1 MNEHKRSQTTADL
14 VQQVKE
20 RGGYT
25 WEQVAQI
32 LGVSRRTVHMWVS
45 GCEVSEG
52 YRGILLQVLEHI
64 EAIESAG
71 IRDKRTRLLALLDER
86 RSQRSSSPDDVN
98 RPPSTYSPH
107 Y

>member
-1 MNEHKRSQTTADL
+1 MNEHERGQATADL

-20 RGGYT
+20 KGGYT

-32 LGVSRRTVHMWVS
+32 LGVPRRTVHMWMS
-45 GCEVSEG
+45 GREVSDG
-52 YRGILLQVLEHI
+52 YRGVLLQVLEQI
-64 EAIESAG
+64 EEIESAG
-71 IRDKRTRLLALLDER
+71 IGNKRTRFLALLDER

-107 Y
+107 H